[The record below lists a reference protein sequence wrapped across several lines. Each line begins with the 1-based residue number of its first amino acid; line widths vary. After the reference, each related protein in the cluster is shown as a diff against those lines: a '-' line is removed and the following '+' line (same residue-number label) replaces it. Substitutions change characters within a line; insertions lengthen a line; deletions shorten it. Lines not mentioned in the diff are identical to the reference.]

1 MEKNFIG
8 LTAFKQC
15 KCLLRGWE
23 EYNCTPLLLPKQH
36 TLGTHCGGVTVSW
49 TQPSLRNPTVI
60 STCTKSA
67 FLVFSLPLMVISQ
80 KVFYQAVLD
89 TVLKS
94 CYRLDSGYSK
104 ALLGL
109 PEGRCVSLGS
119 VISKQS
125 GPEQLKWEPR
135 TKEDNTADSL
145 ASESTETLTQ
155 EQERYCSVQS
165 LPSEVMGFH
174 QCSS

>member
-1 MEKNFIG
+1 
-8 LTAFKQC
+8 
-15 KCLLRGWE
+15 
-23 EYNCTPLLLPKQH
+23 
-36 TLGTHCGGVTVSW
+36 
-49 TQPSLRNPTVI
+49 
-60 STCTKSA
+60 
-67 FLVFSLPLMVISQ
+67 MVISQ

-125 GPEQLKWEPR
+125 GLEQLKWEPR

-155 EQERYCSVQS
+155 EQGRDCCMQS
-165 LPSEVMGFH
+165 LTSEAMGFH